1 MWIRAWVAAMT
12 AAGMCISAERP
23 PARPAGYSATVCTEV
38 GQETLIRSTVQI
50 DGIVGDPR
58 MIEAM
63 QRAWGQTATSW
74 VKGVEAGFRV
84 DADGAGY
91 KVVNENFTNETMMQR
106 ISIVPGKTI
115 AIFHVHPKDAD
126 PKPSPAD
133 KKLADTWSIR
143 VYVMHISGLY
153 VYDPVS
159 KQSRR
164 LRKGV
169 SWLKP

>member
-1 MWIRAWVAAMT
+1 MKIATIAAITLLTAARAKAVQPADKPIDEIRDPRVIAAMN
-12 AAGMCISAERP
+12 
-23 PARPAGYSATVCTEV
+23 
-38 GQETLIRSTVQI
+38 
-50 DGIVGDPR
+50 
-58 MIEAM
+58 
-63 QRAWGQTATSW
+63 RAWGQTATSW

-91 KVVNENFTNETMMQR
+91 KVVDEHFTNETMMQR

-115 AIFHVHPKDAD
+115 AIYHVHPKYAD
-126 PKPSPAD
+126 PMPSPVD
-133 KKLADTWSIR
+133 KELADTWFVR

-164 LRKGV
+164 LRKNV